1 MSRFAA
7 QKGSVAA
14 SIKITQMDTRPLK
27 LPAVYDAMAATVC
40 SRFARLAHALS
51 ILREFIFLFD

>member
-14 SIKITQMDTRPLK
+14 AVEITRMDTRPLK
-27 LPAVYDAMAATVC
+27 LPAVYDAMAANAC
-40 SRFARLAHALS
+40 SRFARPAHALS
-51 ILREFIFLFD
+51 IRPECILLFG